1 MRYADTIEQKVK
13 KFMDEHHM
21 LTPGDRVVA
30 GVSGG
35 ADSVCLLF
43 VLLKIRE
50 EIPFS
55 LHVVHVNHGIRKEAG
70 EDAAYVEQLCS
81 QFGLPFIL
89 VKENV
94 RERAAA
100 EKRSEEEMG
109 RLVRYQAFESV
120 MKSVG
125 ANKIAVAH
133 NSNDQAETM
142 LFHLF
147 RGSGLS
153 GLCGIRPVR
162 DHIIRPILCLE
173 RKEIEQYLEER
184 KITYCKDATNEED
197 DYTRNRIR
205 HHILPYAEQE
215 IVTGC
220 VSHMAQTAEM
230 LLETEEY
237 LEQQTQEARDLA
249 VQAVLSQESKGF
261 QISCRSFSAV
271 DTVIGKRLVYRL
283 LRELSPGGR
292 DMAYVHVQDV
302 IELLNREGNRQIHLP
317 YGIVAQRQYG
327 QVELK
332 RRIGETER
340 KDAGQMNAADVSDT
354 SEQMTGEPY
363 ITINHEELLSGRP
376 FHVELGA
383 QTLYLQVF
391 SGKNYEDIPQ
401 NRYTKW
407 FDYDKMKERLT
418 IRTRKTGDFLSIRG
432 SSAEMIH
439 KSVKDYMV
447 TEKIPRQDRDKI
459 LLITEGNH
467 VLWIVGHRISEYYK
481 ISKNTKRIL
490 QVQLRGDCKC
500 SETEEENGRTC

>member
-1 MRYADTIEQKVK
+1 
-13 KFMDEHHM
+13 MDEHHM

-55 LHVVHVNHGIRKEAG
+55 LHGVHVNHGIRKEAG

-184 KITYCKDATNEED
+184 KIAYCKDATNEED

-215 IVTGC
+215 IVTG
-220 VSHMAQTAEM
+220 
-230 LLETEEY
+230 
-237 LEQQTQEARDLA
+237 
-249 VQAVLSQESKGF
+249 
-261 QISCRSFSAV
+261 
-271 DTVIGKRLVYRL
+271 
-283 LRELSPGGR
+283 
-292 DMAYVHVQDV
+292 
-302 IELLNREGNRQIHLP
+302 
-317 YGIVAQRQYG
+317 
-327 QVELK
+327 
-332 RRIGETER
+332 
-340 KDAGQMNAADVSDT
+340 
-354 SEQMTGEPY
+354 
-363 ITINHEELLSGRP
+363 
-376 FHVELGA
+376 
-383 QTLYLQVF
+383 
-391 SGKNYEDIPQ
+391 
-401 NRYTKW
+401 
-407 FDYDKMKERLT
+407 
-418 IRTRKTGDFLSIRG
+418 
-432 SSAEMIH
+432 
-439 KSVKDYMV
+439 
-447 TEKIPRQDRDKI
+447 
-459 LLITEGNH
+459 
-467 VLWIVGHRISEYYK
+467 
-481 ISKNTKRIL
+481 
-490 QVQLRGDCKC
+490 
-500 SETEEENGRTC
+500 